1 MTAQTPEFPGYRVE
15 SLIGEGGAG
24 RVFRGVALDTEQP
37 VAIKVF
43 HAYRVNAPEFARRF
57 EREVTLSRTL
67 DHPGVVRLLGSAV
80 STDGKSHALVM
91 ELVEGE
97 PLRPRLNRG
106 ALTVRFAIA
115 LCLQI
120 TEILAHMHRKGIAH
134 LDLKP
139 ENVLLVEGSR
149 VRLMDFGI
157 SQATFGQL
165 AREGH
170 KTQVIAGTPHYM
182 APEQFNHGA
191 ELDHR
196 CDLFALG
203 VILHEMIIGERPAAG
218 VLALGERLPLEF
230 KNELSAVLTKLLE
243 FSPEKRYQTAVDV
256 SEKLKVL
263 DRLYQRLEEDRVRR
277 ESITTVKAPPPAPS
291 PRPTARKPVVP
302 PPPSPAAAAAWEF
315 AKVLRANLWILVVL
329 AFLVMLA
336 VVYNLIAMSMT

>member
-1 MTAQTPEFPGYRVE
+1 MSAPIPEFPGYKIE

-24 RVFRGVALDTEQP
+24 RVYRGVALETGQP
-37 VAIKVF
+37 VAIKIF

-67 DHPGVVRLLGSAV
+67 DHPGVVRMLQSAV
-80 STDGKSHALVM
+80 SADGQSHALVM

-97 PLRPRLNRG
+97 PLRPRLARG
-106 ALTVRFAIA
+106 PMVPRFALA

-165 AREGH
+165 ARDGH

-182 APEQFNHGA
+182 APEQFTYGA
-191 ELDHR
+191 ALDHR

-203 VILHEMIIGERPAAG
+203 VILHEMLVGERPAAG
-218 VLALGERLPLEF
+218 VIALGDRLPLEF
-230 KNELSAVLTKLLE
+230 RSELTPVLSKLLE
-243 FSPEKRYQTAVDV
+243 MTPDRRYQTAVDV
-256 SEKLKVL
+256 SEKLKAL
-263 DRLYQRLEEDRVRR
+263 DQLHKRLEEERAAR
-277 ESITTVKAPPPAPS
+277 EAITTVKKEPPPRVTAKKPALPPKAPT
-291 PRPTARKPVVP
+291 PGAD
-302 PPPSPAAAAAWEF
+302 AAWELL
-315 AKVLRANLWILVVL
+315 KLLRANLWIFVVL

-336 VVYNLIAMSMT
+336 IVYNLIALSMS